1 LLEACELAN
10 LVRGGSDLCRCVIAS
25 RRGVPPLVAR
35 ELARAGSEKAC
46 YILARNRQ
54 AELDNKDMI
63 HLIKRFGRSSK
74 ISDALIDRGM
84 LPAVMSRQLMSNVS
98 ETLCKLMVE
107 RNWTSARRAKSVTMG
122 ALENGTL
129 DLSLRVSGE
138 DLETLIRSL
147 MSEGQLTPT
156 LVLRSACAGYVR
168 FVEASLSLMAHL
180 PRRRVSAMIR
190 GRGGFGL
197 RALYAKAGLP
207 MQAFPLFKIAISTY
221 RELLVETDDEYS
233 RAFHRRIIERVL
245 TRYQEISTD
254 ESDQLLRMLEF
265 FASDVIRA
273 EEEDSGEDIK
283 KAA

>member
-1 LLEACELAN
+1 
-10 LVRGGSDLCRCVIAS
+10 VIAS
-25 RRGVPPLVAR
+25 RSGVPNSVCSALVKS
-35 ELARAGSEKAC
+35 GSEKAC

-54 AELDNKDMI
+54 AELGTADMI
-63 HLIKRFGRSSK
+63 HLIKRFGRRSK

-98 ETLCKLMVE
+98 ETLRKLMVE

-129 DLSLRVSGE
+129 DLSLRVSNA
-138 DLETLIRSL
+138 DLETLIHSL
-147 MSEGQLTPT
+147 MTQGQLTPT

-168 FVEASLSLMAHL
+168 FVEASLSLLANL

-197 RALYAKAGLP
+197 RAVYAKAGLP
-207 MQAFPLFKIAISTY
+207 LQAFPLFKIAISTY
-221 RELLVETDDEYS
+221 QELLVETDDEYS
-233 RAFHRRIIERVL
+233 RAFHRRVIERVL
-245 TRYQEISTD
+245 TRYQEISAD
-254 ESDQLLRMLEF
+254 ETDQLLRMLEF

-273 EEEDSGEDIK
+273 EKEDTGDDIK